1 MKLTFG
7 KNEKLKSK
15 KAIESLFS
23 EGQSY
28 VSHPVRIV
36 YNIKP
41 KEDYDVKV
49 GVSVAKKRFKHAVDR
64 NLLKRRLREAYR
76 LNKMLLDTRNVSVD
90 ALFIYTSSKI
100 KDYEVINK
108 SIQEVLQKL
117 DNKINKK
124 EQQ

>member
-15 KAIESLFS
+15 KSIENLFS

-28 VSHPVRIV
+28 VAHPVRIV

-41 KEDYDVKV
+41 KEDYDKKM

-76 LNKMLLDTRNVSVD
+76 LNKNLTKPSEKHSIDI
-90 ALFIYTSSKI
+90 LFIYTSSQIADFATIEKSMKELLEKLNQKI
-100 KDYEVINK
+100 D
-108 SIQEVLQKL
+108 
-117 DNKINKK
+117 
-124 EQQ
+124 